1 MKGKAFDST
10 AYLEA
15 QRRAIIRRV
24 EAFGGKLYLEFGG
37 KLLLD
42 QHAARVLPGY
52 DPNAKLEILKLMQ
65 DDLELL
71 FCVSAKDIQKGRIRG
86 DFGLTY
92 ENATLK
98 TLDDL
103 WDHSIPVR
111 AVVIT
116 RYAGEEQAQRLRDY
130 LTQLGLDVY
139 MQPELPEYPQN
150 VECIVSSTGYGSYPY
165 IPTSRPLVV
174 VTGAGPGS
182 GKMGTCLAQVYH
194 ETRQGTSAGF
204 AKFETFPVWD
214 LPMGHPLNL
223 SYEAATADLGDAV
236 VVDPFHLEA
245 YGKVAVNYNRDVENF
260 RIMRRILERI
270 AGSPQGVQYRSPTD
284 MGVNM
289 VRAGI
294 VDEEDVKEAGR
305 QEIIRRYLRY
315 NWEVLRRVERVETV
329 QRVRKL
335 MLENDIEVSERKV
348 LVHARQEAD
357 AARQAGKG
365 NKGIFCGAAIEL
377 ENGTIITG
385 KNSPL
390 LHAEAAM
397 VLNAIKHLALIPD
410 NIHLLAPGIITNI
423 HQLKT
428 GSLQGKSASLNLSET
443 LVALAISSATNPT
456 AAAALEFLT
465 ALRGCQMHTTHAPG
479 RGDDDALRKMGV
491 VMTTDARPAQHQ
503 FLMR

>member
-1 MKGKAFDST
+1 MNSKAFDAAT
-10 AYLEA
+10 YLEE
-15 QRRAIIRRV
+15 QKRAIVQRV
-24 EAFGGKLYLEFGG
+24 DAFGGKLYLEFGG
-37 KLLLD
+37 KLLSD

-52 DPNAKLEILKLMQ
+52 DPNAKLEILKLMH

-103 WDHSIPVR
+103 REHDIPVR

-130 LTQLGLDVY
+130 LSQLDLEVL

-150 VECIVSSTGYGSYPY
+150 VEWIVSADGYGSYPY

-194 ETRQGTSAGF
+194 ETRHGNDAGF

-214 LPMGHPLNL
+214 LPVAHPLNL
-223 SYEAATADLGDAV
+223 AYEAATADIGDSV
-236 VVDPFHLEA
+236 VVDPFHLET

-270 AGSPQGVQYRSPTD
+270 RGSEDGVQYRSPTD

-289 VRAGI
+289 VQRGI
-294 VDEEDVKEAGR
+294 RDDGAVKEAGR

-335 MLENDIEVSERKV
+335 MLENEIEVTERRV
-348 LVHARQEAD
+348 LVAARKEAD
-357 AARQAGKG
+357 VARLGKKG
-365 NKGIFCGAAIEL
+365 NKGIFCGSAIEL
-377 ENGTIITG
+377 EEGTIITG

-397 VLNAIKHLALIPD
+397 VLNAIKYLARIPD

-423 HQLKT
+423 HRLKT

-443 LVALAISSATNPT
+443 LIALAISSATNPT
-456 AAAALEFLT
+456 AAAALELLT

-479 RGDDDALRKMGV
+479 RGDEDALRKLGV

>member
-1 MKGKAFDST
+1 MKDKAFDAV
-10 AYLEA
+10 AYLKA
-15 QRRAIIRRV
+15 QRQAIIHRV

-37 KLLLD
+37 KLLSD

-65 DDLELL
+65 DELELL

-103 WDHSIPVR
+103 RDHAIPVR

-130 LTQLGLDVY
+130 LTTLGLEVFV
-139 MQPELPEYPQN
+139 QPELPEYPQN
-150 VECIVSSTGYGSYPY
+150 VEWIVSADGYGSYPY
-165 IPTSRPLVV
+165 VPTSRPLVV

-194 ETRQGTSAGF
+194 DTRQGISAGF

-214 LPMGHPLNL
+214 LPVGHPLNL
-223 SYEAATADLGDAV
+223 AYEAATADIGDSV
-236 VVDPFHLEA
+236 VVDPFHLES
-245 YGKVAVNYNRDVENF
+245 YGQVAVNYNRDVENF

-270 AGSPQGVQYRSPTD
+270 RGGENGIHYRSPTD

-289 VRAGI
+289 VCRGI
-294 VDEEDVKEAGR
+294 VDEEAVKEAGR

-329 QRVRKL
+329 RRVQKL
-335 MLENDIEVSERKV
+335 MFENDIDVSERKV
-348 LVHARQEAD
+348 LTEARKEAD
-357 AARQAGKG
+357 AARLGNKG
-365 NKGIFCGAAIEL
+365 NKGIFCGSAIEL
-377 ENGTIITG
+377 ADGTIITG

-397 VLNAIKHLALIPD
+397 VLNAIKHLARIPD
-410 NIHLLAPGIITNI
+410 KIHLLSPGIITNI

-428 GSLQGKSASLNLSET
+428 GSLQGRSASLNLSET

-479 RGDDDALRKMGV
+479 RGDEDALRKMGV